1 MLIMYQSCSVDG
13 LRPSA
18 QTPEICR
25 IKRKNVRTRIRTR
38 SERPMTQ
45 EVALFRHFHDGGEG
59 WIRTSVRL
67 RGQIYSLLPLT
78 TRPPLHE
85 VRQARH
91 VAALGRCV
99 NALERV
105 KGIEPS
111 S

>member
-1 MLIMYQSCSVDG
+1 MRRIAGLI
-13 LRPSA
+13 A
-18 QTPEICR
+18 T
-25 IKRKNVRTRIRTR
+25 N
-38 SERPMTQ
+38 
-45 EVALFRHFHDGGEG
+45 GGEG

-91 VAALGRCV
+91 MAARPVRV
-99 NALERV
+99 NAGEGEELSLLRCASGASKFNHPPNDQILERV